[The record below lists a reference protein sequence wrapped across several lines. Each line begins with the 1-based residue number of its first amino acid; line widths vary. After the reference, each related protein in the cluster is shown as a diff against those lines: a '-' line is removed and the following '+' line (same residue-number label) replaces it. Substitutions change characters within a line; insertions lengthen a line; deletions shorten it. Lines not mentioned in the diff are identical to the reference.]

1 MKTFDNT
8 TEYPRRTIMKNFV
21 PRVIVIFFV
30 LCLRTGTSVSHLYAQ
45 TDRQL
50 AVISQLKQIDPT
62 IKIRW
67 DDKTGAPVR
76 LAGKLSEK
84 IDADAK
90 EIAIRFF
97 KTNKALF
104 HMTDTE
110 QELTI
115 RDVNKD
121 ERGWEHVKL
130 QQIYK
135 SLPVEGKQILVHI
148 NSNKEVQVVNGHYL
162 PNIDVN
168 TSPSIQSSDAITA
181 IFNAAK
187 RDLKLR
193 TEPVQEPK
201 AELIVYNYN
210 DKTHLAWKAR
220 LKSEDP
226 LGEFVYYVDAHTGD
240 VIHFYN
246 DLQFVLSRKTYDGK
260 NGAALPGTLKR
271 SEGDISVGDAALDA
285 AHENAGTVYN
295 YYNNNHGR
303 DSYDNSGAIL
313 RSTVHHKEKFNN
325 AYWSPFEQQMV
336 YGDGDG
342 TVFSPL
348 SQALDVV
355 AHELTHAVTGREAG
369 LIYENQSGALN
380 ESLSDIFGVLIDPLD
395 WMLGEDIFTPG
406 TPGDALRYMDN
417 PPRGNQPDH
426 MDDFVV
432 PDSNGSNLD
441 KRCYDSNDRY
451 NGCVHFNSGIPNKAA
466 YLMSEGGTHHG
477 IAVQGMGLFNVG
489 KVFYEAQ
496 INWLTSNSD
505 FMEAREATLD
515 AVAVIFPGDT
525 PKYITVQNA
534 WAAVGIG
541 NPNVEEVVT
550 QLEIIT
556 APPPPTNASI
566 GSPGEKDIFGFT
578 VVADGQYTIET
589 GGKTDTY
596 MSLFGPNN
604 RTTLV
609 AENDD
614 IGGNNVNSRISKVL
628 TAGNYFAEIRHY
640 SSTGVGAYTIK
651 VQAGP

>member
-1 MKTFDNT
+1 
-8 TEYPRRTIMKNFV
+8 
-21 PRVIVIFFV
+21 
-30 LCLRTGTSVSHLYAQ
+30 
-45 TDRQL
+45 
-50 AVISQLKQIDPT
+50 
-62 IKIRW
+62 
-67 DDKTGAPVR
+67 
-76 LAGKLSEK
+76 
-84 IDADAK
+84 
-90 EIAIRFF
+90 
-97 KTNKALF
+97 
-104 HMTDTE
+104 
-110 QELTI
+110 
-115 RDVNKD
+115 
-121 ERGWEHVKL
+121 
-130 QQIYK
+130 
-135 SLPVEGKQILVHI
+135 
-148 NSNKEVQVVNGHYL
+148 
-162 PNIDVN
+162 
-168 TSPSIQSSDAITA
+168 
-181 IFNAAK
+181 
-187 RDLKLR
+187 
-193 TEPVQEPK
+193 
-201 AELIVYNYN
+201 
-210 DKTHLAWKAR
+210 
-220 LKSEDP
+220 
-226 LGEFVYYVDAHTGD
+226 
-240 VIHFYN
+240 
-246 DLQFVLSRKTYDGK
+246 
-260 NGAALPGTLKR
+260 
-271 SEGDISVGDAALDA
+271 
-285 AHENAGTVYN
+285 
-295 YYNNNHGR
+295 
-303 DSYDNSGAIL
+303 
-313 RSTVHHKEKFNN
+313 
-325 AYWSPFEQQMV
+325 
-336 YGDGDG
+336 
-342 TVFSPL
+342 
-348 SQALDVV
+348 
-355 AHELTHAVTGREAG
+355 
-369 LIYENQSGALN
+369 
-380 ESLSDIFGVLIDPLD
+380 
-395 WMLGEDIFTPG
+395 
-406 TPGDALRYMDN
+406 MDN